1 MEAKLRFSQRVVLL
15 AGALLLILIGA
26 AILAGSL
33 QFNEIPIR
41 REGEGFFTITRLVLV
56 VAGGLTILLGFYLLT
71 LPHKMKEGRNSFVVQ
86 QTDSGEMRISV
97 QAVESIVQKC
107 LSQHEEI
114 KLQSLQVSN
123 ARGGVI
129 VSLKADLAGNI
140 NIPLA
145 VSALQK
151 HIRQH
156 LSATAGIDAKE
167 VRILVQSAESTVGVS
182 PYLVKPEE
190 LSLPRNAAQGESTAP
205 PDGKQNKKE
214 G

>member
-1 MEAKLRFSQRVVLL
+1 MDTKLKFSQRVVLL
-15 AGALLLILIGA
+15 AGALMLIVIGA

-41 REGEGFFTITRLVLV
+41 REGEGFFTIARLVLV
-56 VAGGLTILLGFYLLT
+56 VAGGLTILLGFFLLT
-71 LPHKMKEGRNSFVVQ
+71 LPHKLKAGRDSFVVQ

-114 KLQSLQVSN
+114 KLQSLQVVN
-123 ARGGVI
+123 TRGGVI
-129 VSLKADLAGNI
+129 VSLKADLAGNV

-167 VRILVQSAESTVGVS
+167 VRILVQSADNTVRTS

-190 LSLPRNAAQGESTAP
+190 LSLPRNPTSADYQ
-205 PDGKQNKKE
+205 DKKE
-214 G
+214 GKP